1 MIVIIIKGNK
11 MKHINS
17 NLKAPIAKQVAYET
31 ENHEIKLSD
40 PYHWLREYP
49 TVTNP
54 EILSYLTSENDY
66 YHQVMDPLKSSE
78 DKIYQEII
86 SRIKLKDQ
94 SVPLLRDQY
103 YYYTRTEED
112 SNHPIICR
120 KHLSL
125 EAKEEIL
132 LDINLLSD
140 GANYFRLGSSAV
152 SPDHKKIAY
161 SSDNNGSERFT
172 ILVKNIEDNVVL
184 IDKVE
189 EAIGSIIWHKN
200 TCGFFYAKLN
210 KDWRTDKIYYHKLG
224 TDAKDDQLIMSE
236 SDQLFTLNVSISNS
250 RDYVFIQSN
259 SKDSNE
265 TWYIDLRGD
274 DLTPKLILKRSND
287 HLYHVDHH
295 DNDFYILTNDLGKN
309 FRLIKAPIADPNNQR
324 EVIAHNS
331 DVYLVDLALYQDFYV
346 ISAKKNGLDIIEI
359 YDHNAKKIDQVD
371 FPDPT
376 YKASMIFTNYKDRLF
391 RINYSSLNTPNTEF
405 EYNFDTRSKNILKI
419 QEIPSGF
426 DSENYTSLRLFAPG
440 YDGVMVPISLVY
452 NKKLFKKDGS
462 NPLYLY
468 GYGSYGYAVPASF
481 RPNIISLLDR
491 GFVYAIAHIRGGD
504 DLGFKWYE
512 DAKFLT
518 KRNSFEDFMA
528 CSKYLISENFTSK
541 QNIVISGGSAGGLLM
556 GVCLNEAADLYRAA
570 ILDVPFVDV
579 VNTMMDETLPLTPG
593 EFKEW
598 GNPKDPQYF
607 KYMLSYSPYDN
618 IKAQNYP
625 HILVTAGL
633 NDPRVTYWEP
643 AKWVAKLRN
652 IKTDQ
657 NILLLETNMEA
668 GHAGASGRFG
678 LYRDIAKQ
686 YNFIFNIFE
695 V

>member
-1 MIVIIIKGNK
+1 
-11 MKHINS
+11 MKNINH
-17 NLKAPIAKQVAYET
+17 NLNIPIAKQVEYQT
-31 ENHEIKLSD
+31 ENHGVRMSD
-40 PYHWLREYP
+40 PYHWLRQYP
-49 TVTNP
+49 IVTDP
-54 EILSYLTSENDY
+54 EILSYLTKENDY
-66 YHQVMDPLKSSE
+66 YHQVMDQIKSQE
-78 DKIYQEII
+78 HKIYQEII

-125 EAKEEIL
+125 DGQENII
-132 LDINLLSD
+132 LDINQLACNL
-140 GANYFRLGSSAV
+140 NYFRLGSSAI
-152 SPDHKKIAY
+152 SHDHKKIAY
-161 SSDNNGSERFT
+161 SSDDNGSERFT
-172 ILVKNIEDNVVL
+172 ILVKNIEDG
-184 IDKVE
+184 IIASDKVE

-200 TCGFFYAKLN
+200 NQGFFYAKLN
-210 KDWRTDKIYYHKLG
+210 KDWRTDKIYYHILG
-224 TDAKDDQLIMSE
+224 TDAKDDQLIMAE

-250 RDYVFIQSN
+250 RDYVFISSN

-265 TWYIDLRGD
+265 TWYIDLREK
-274 DLTPKLILKRSND
+274 DLTPKIILKRKND
-287 HLYHVDHH
+287 HLYSVDHH

-309 FRLIKAPIADPNNQR
+309 FRLVKTSINDLDKSKWL
-324 EVIAHNS
+324 EVIAHNN
-331 DVYLVDLALYQDFYV
+331 DMYLVDFTLYQDFYV

-359 YDHNAKKIDQVD
+359 YDHDSKKLDQVS

-376 YKASMIFTNYKDRLF
+376 YKASISFTNYKDRSF
-391 RINYSSLNTPNTEF
+391 RINYSSLSTPNTEF
-405 EYNFDTRSKNILKI
+405 EYNIDTSMKVILKI

-426 DSENYTSLRLFAPG
+426 DQSNYTSLRLFAAS

-452 NKKLFKKDGS
+452 NNKLFKKDGS

-468 GYGSYGYAVPASF
+468 GYGSYGCAVPAQF

-491 GFVYAIAHIRGGD
+491 GFVYGIAHIRGGD

-518 KRNSFEDFMA
+518 KKRTFEDFMA
-528 CSKYLISENFTSK
+528 CSEYLINENFTSK
-541 QNIVISGGSAGGLLM
+541 QNIVISGGSAGGLLI
-556 GVCLNEAADLYRAA
+556 GACLNERAELYKCA

-579 VNTMMDETLPLTPG
+579 VNTMLDEKLPLTPG

-598 GNPKDPQYF
+598 GNPKNQKYF

-618 IKAQNYP
+618 IKPQNYP

-643 AKWVAKLRN
+643 AKWVAKLRKV
-652 IKTDQ
+652 KTDQ

-686 YNFIFNIFE
+686 YNFIFNIFDMK